1 MSGADVR
8 QGRKTRG
15 LTQRDL
21 ADKLGVS
28 QGYVSLLE
36 SNDRSVPRHLASRL
50 VSLLDLPAYRLPV
63 SNSEPLSPDRVVGA
77 LGTLGYP
84 GFEHVRSHRKL
95 NPAEVVL
102 RALRSK
108 NVEARV
114 VEALPWV
121 LLHYPDVDWQWLLS
135 TAKQHDLQN
144 RLGFVV
150 SVARELAERRG
161 NSKAATTLHRWE
173 QSLEGSRLQRE
184 DAFAGDASTETE
196 RRWLRNNR
204 SAEAAHWN
212 LLTSV
217 SADTL
222 SRDFSLA

>member
-8 QGRKTRG
+8 QGRHAHG
-15 LTQRDL
+15 WTQADL
-21 ADKLGVS
+21 ARKLGVS

-36 SNDRSVPRHLASRL
+36 SNRRLVPSRL
-50 VSLLDLPAYRLPV
+50 ATKLVSALGLPPNRLPV
-63 SNSEPLSPDRVVGA
+63 TSTEVLSPDQVAGA

-84 GFEHVRSHRKL
+84 GFAHVRYRTL
-95 NPAEVVL
+95 NPAELLVRTL
-102 RALRSK
+102 RAK
-108 NVEARV
+108 TVEARA

-121 LLHYPDVDWQWLLS
+121 LVQHPALDWPWLLRE
-135 TAKQHDLQN
+135 AKQDDLQN

-150 SVARELAERRG
+150 TVARELAERRG
-161 NSKAATTLHRWE
+161 NATTATALRAWE
-173 QSLEGSRLQRE
+173 HALEGSRLQRE
-184 DAFAGDASTETE
+184 DAFAGDGLTESE

-212 LLTSV
+212 LLTSL

-222 SRDFSLA
+222 TRDFSRE

>member
-1 MSGADVR
+1 
-8 QGRKTRG
+8 
-15 LTQRDL
+15 
-21 ADKLGVS
+21 
-28 QGYVSLLE
+28 
-36 SNDRSVPRHLASRL
+36 
-50 VSLLDLPAYRLPV
+50 
-63 SNSEPLSPDRVVGA
+63 

-84 GFEHVRSHRKL
+84 GFAHVRAHRTL

-102 RALRSK
+102 RVLRSK

-135 TAKQHDLQN
+135 SAKQHDLQN

-150 SVARELAERRG
+150 TVARELAERRG
-161 NSKAATTLHRWE
+161 DVNAVTTLHRWE
-173 QSLEGSRLQRE
+173 QSLENSRLQKE
-184 DAFAGDASTETE
+184 DAFAGDALTEAE
-196 RRWLRNNR
+196 RRWLRHNR
-204 SAEAAHWN
+204 SAEAAQWN

-222 SRDFSLA
+222 SRDVSRA